1 MRLTIPHLNAT
12 CVVPPFYVVLQ
23 FYMFEGS
30 ITLVVPLQEAVFT
43 REDKAKFPALN
54 NKVMWGIVTFYI
66 LFATTCWAA
75 YGDGIKT
82 ALTASLPPGTL
93 ATSVQ
98 IAYSVAVFFTFPLQ
112 AFPALEVTLR
122 TTSRKTERDAA
133 TALFQRNV
141 KASFLII
148 FLGIIGY
155 FAQDYLGN
163 VASILGSL
171 VGVPIGL
178 IFPNLMHNIL
188 AKDSPR
194 GVRTRN
200 YCVIAVGVV
209 ATIVA
214 STTTI
219 LNWSEGAE

>member
-1 MRLTIPHLNAT
+1 
-12 CVVPPFYVVLQ
+12 
-23 FYMFEGS
+23 MFEGS

-43 REDKAKFPALN
+43 KEDKAKFPALN
-54 NKVMWGIVTFYI
+54 NKVMLGIVTFYMF
-66 LFATTCWAA
+66 FATTCWAA
-75 YGDGIKT
+75 YGNGIKT
-82 ALTASLPPGTL
+82 ALTASLPPGAL
-93 ATSVQ
+93 ATAVQ

-122 TTSRKTERDAA
+122 TARSKTEQDAA
-133 TALFQRNV
+133 SAVFQRNV
-141 KASFLII
+141 RASFLIVG
-148 FLGIIGY
+148 LGIIGY

-188 AKDSPR
+188 SRDSSSWAR
-194 GVRTRN
+194 AGN
-200 YCVIAVGVV
+200 YCVIAIGVV
-209 ATIVA
+209 ATVVA